1 MRSTL
6 YGNNQLLLFLLLGA
20 FCNVHSQGISKRV
33 ALHLFSLGDMGTIRI
48 KRSVTNWIKLK
59 LNSPRHKKQSEEME
73 VDKLEDTLMNNWR
86 DLERMLVCSKISF
99 CANR

>member
-1 MRSTL
+1 
-6 YGNNQLLLFLLLGA
+6 
-20 FCNVHSQGISKRV
+20 
-33 ALHLFSLGDMGTIRI
+33 MGKPRI
-48 KRSVTNWIKLK
+48 KRSVQNWVKRE
-59 LNSPRHKKQSEEME
+59 LNSPRHKKHSEEME